1 MCRLS
6 SPASRAAC
14 CAAVGESERRLL
26 PGDTSADHAA
36 VGVWR
41 PELLR
46 EAARRATA
54 GDWCPDDDEPA
65 RRAIAGDWCP
75 ELPEPARRAIAGDG
89 GASVEAGDVSCI
101 ANGSAKLFADRP
113 C

>member
-26 PGDTSADHAA
+26 PGESDHAA

-41 PELLR
+41 PELPR
-46 EAARRATA
+46 EAARRA
-54 GDWCPDDDEPA
+54 
-65 RRAIAGDWCP
+65 IAG
-75 ELPEPARRAIAGDG
+75 EG
-89 GASVEAGDVSCI
+89 GASVDAGDADCIERIARSC
-101 ANGSAKLFADRP
+101 
-113 C
+113 

>member
-14 CAAVGESERRLL
+14 CAAVGESERRLFD
-26 PGDTSADHAA
+26 PDRFGDHAA
-36 VGVWR
+36 AGDWR

-54 GDWCPDDDEPA
+54 GD
-65 RRAIAGDWCP
+65 
-75 ELPEPARRAIAGDG
+75 G
-89 GASVEAGDVSCI
+89 GASVDAGDADCIERIARSC
-101 ANGSAKLFADRP
+101 
-113 C
+113 